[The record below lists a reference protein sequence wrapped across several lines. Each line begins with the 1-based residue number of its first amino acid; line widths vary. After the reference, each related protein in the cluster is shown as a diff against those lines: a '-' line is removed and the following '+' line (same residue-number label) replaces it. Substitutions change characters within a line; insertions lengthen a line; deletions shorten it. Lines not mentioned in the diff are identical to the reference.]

1 MLDIYKTRYIL
12 DKIKKNNEKFDDT
25 NILIGT
31 DDKLPDNITLKNVV
45 ILIIFVLK
53 DDGKLCPQ
61 IFKKHCLLNK
71 HGFPQDSGIDA
82 WQKMRKR
89 NKWNLV
95 LKMCLVCMGISGVV
109 VITTAQLHST
119 KPELR
124 FCAGSNPARG
134 VLEIRDGED
143 L

>member
-1 MLDIYKTRYIL
+1 MKNLMILIFWLYARYDYMIIWSCDYMLDIYKTRYIL

-31 DDKLPDNITLKNVV
+31 DDKLPDNITLKNFV
-45 ILIIFVLK
+45 ILIIFVIK

-82 WQKMRKR
+82 
-89 NKWNLV
+89 
-95 LKMCLVCMGISGVV
+95 
-109 VITTAQLHST
+109 
-119 KPELR
+119 
-124 FCAGSNPARG
+124 
-134 VLEIRDGED
+134 
-143 L
+143 